1 MKLLLNLLLI
11 LSLNFCQLQA
21 DDVYVAKN
29 AFPDGFITLY
39 DSLTNTTSLFKKL
52 PSFVINKI
60 AVNPTGT
67 LLYVLGNKSIRIY
80 DTGTSQ
86 LKKEIITNLAS
97 RSIVF
102 NPGGTKAYVNMEGP
116 DQQGNPQKKIVLGIL
131 DTSSNVIE
139 NYIDVYQNFTGA
151 NAGGITITQ
160 GGQSVYLIY
169 GSFIDNLTNLVKFN
183 TTNNTII
190 FDNKLDGAGN
200 EIVALPDNKTLYI
213 VLSRVESPESFI
225 AVFNAEND
233 IRENNINLNF
243 YTTQIAANP
252 NPNIPIVYLPYSDI
266 DDNGHIALVDTR
278 TKAINSFTHIDVN
291 SPAVNPSGDR
301 LYTFTSVF
309 SITPNTVIIDNLTAN
324 PNAITPSTPPSFN
337 VIRTDFST
345 IVNISIAEKGGKVG
359 VLPPR
364 HLKNKI
370 IKNRFL
376 TQTDIVNHLTWKASL
391 DPSARS
397 YFVYRDDE
405 FIISIPSTSILE
417 FNDHNRKPGK
427 EYIYSLIAVNE

>member
-1 MKLLLNLLLI
+1 MKFLLNLLLI

-21 DDVYVAKN
+21 DDVYVATNGFK
-29 AFPDGFITLY
+29 DGYITLY
-39 DSLTNTTSLFKKL
+39 DTLTNTTSLFKKL

-67 LLYVLGNKSIRIY
+67 LLYVLGNKTIRIY

-86 LKKEIITNLAS
+86 LKKEIITNLTS

-131 DTSSNVIE
+131 DTSSNDIE
-139 NYIDVYQNFTGA
+139 NYIDIYQNITGA

-169 GSFIDNLTNLVKFN
+169 QSFIDSLTNLVKFN
-183 TTNNTII
+183 TISNTI
-190 FDNKLDGAGN
+190 NTTKLDATGF

-213 VLSRVESPESFI
+213 PVTRQPPSTETFI
-225 AVFNAEND
+225 AVFNAENNT
-233 IRENNINLNF
+233 RESNINLNF

-266 DDNGHIALVDTR
+266 DDNGYIALVDTR

-301 LYTFTSVF
+301 LYTFTSDPF
-309 SITPNTVIIDNLTAN
+309 SLPNTVIIDNLTAN
-324 PNAITPSTPPSFN
+324 PNTITPSTPLSFK
-337 VIRTDFST
+337 VITPDFST

-391 DPSARS
+391 DPSVSS